1 MKRWRGGEVDCRVR
15 QAAGG
20 APRDAKWSCL
30 FKDLQFYFWILSC
43 VSIREPGERG
53 AGGSPRLDCDSDVR
67 GYSTVCTRP
76 FTEVRAA
83 YCIYFTGLSFRATYS
98 SHIGCIADI
107 VFCPGG
113 QQASEKACEG

>member
-1 MKRWRGGEVDCRVR
+1 MKRWRRGEVDCRVR

-53 AGGSPRLDCDSDVR
+53 AGGSPSDSTATPTSEATTRSAR
-67 GYSTVCTRP
+67 GPLQRSELHTVYT
-76 FTEVRAA
+76 
-83 YCIYFTGLSFRATYS
+83 L
-98 SHIGCIADI
+98 
-107 VFCPGG
+107 
-113 QQASEKACEG
+113 QA